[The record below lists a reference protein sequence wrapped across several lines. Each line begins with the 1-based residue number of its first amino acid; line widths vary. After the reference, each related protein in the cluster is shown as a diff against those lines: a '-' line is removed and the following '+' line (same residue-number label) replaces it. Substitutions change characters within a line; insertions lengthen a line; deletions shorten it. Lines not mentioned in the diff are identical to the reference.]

1 MDSEIF
7 LSIPQIKLERS
18 ESPIEVD
25 TYFRQ
30 GSPVNLHANVRETL
44 TGINREME
52 SIQSRN
58 VHSSTRRDQVPE
70 NSWIDELL
78 DFSSIVSRQTQS
90 CLNRIK
96 CDFKRSG
103 MKFDADFRNH
113 FLYIANN
120 R

>member
-7 LSIPQIKLERS
+7 LSVPQIKLERS
-18 ESPIEVD
+18 DSPIEVD
-25 TYFRQ
+25 TYFRE
-30 GSPVNLHANVRETL
+30 GSPVNLHANIRETL
-44 TGINREME
+44 TGME

-58 VHSSTRRDQVPE
+58 VLSSTRTDQSRE
-70 NSWIDELL
+70 KSWIDELL
-78 DFSSIVSRQTQS
+78 DFSSILSRQTQS

-96 CDFKRSG
+96 CNFKRTG
-103 MKFDADFRNH
+103 MQFDDDFRNH